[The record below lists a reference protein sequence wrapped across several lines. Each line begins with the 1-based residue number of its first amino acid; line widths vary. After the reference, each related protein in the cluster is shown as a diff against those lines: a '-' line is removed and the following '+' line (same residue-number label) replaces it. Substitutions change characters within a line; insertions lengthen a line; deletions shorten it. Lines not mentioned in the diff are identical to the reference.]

1 MTDILIP
8 RPIYAPGFDFK
19 DPDTNTI
26 AKYLYD
32 EVNITFYPA
41 LKYNIIKTYKDFN
54 DNFSPIIDFPILKV
68 YPTLEEDS
76 ADIAPQIST
85 EFTIAYAIAYT
96 QRPKIGS
103 ICRFVA
109 KEIRRLLKNGS
120 MQELF
125 QVDFSSPIT
134 VDYEDFIAPDNVI
147 YKYATVK
154 ANIFTWDI
162 Y

>member
-1 MTDILIP
+1 MNDILIP
-8 RPIYAPGFDFK
+8 RPIYNVGFDFK
-19 DPDTNTI
+19 DPDTTTI
-26 AKYLYD
+26 ASYLFN
-32 EVNITFYPA
+32 EINITFQAA
-41 LKYNIIKTYKDFN
+41 LKGNIIKTYRDFN
-54 DNFSPIIDFPILKV
+54 DNFIPTIDFPVLKV
-68 YPTLEEDS
+68 YPTAETDT

-85 EFTIAYAIAYT
+85 EFTIAYATAYT

-103 ICRFVA
+103 ICRLVA

-125 QVDFSSPIT
+125 QLDFSSPIL
-134 VDYEDFIAPDNVI
+134 VDYEDFISPDNVI
-147 YKYATVK
+147 YKYATLK

>member
-1 MTDILIP
+1 MIDILIP
-8 RPIYAPGFDFK
+8 RPIYNEGFNFK

-32 EVNITFYPA
+32 EVNFTFYPA
-41 LKYNIIKTYKDFN
+41 LKGNIIKTYRDYN
-54 DNFSPIIDFPILKV
+54 DNFIPTIDFPVLKV
-68 YPTLEEDS
+68 YPTSEEDS

-85 EFTIAYAIAYT
+85 AFTIAYAVAYT

-103 ICRFVA
+103 ICRLVA

-120 MQELF
+120 MQEMF
-125 QVDFSSPIT
+125 QLDFTTPIT
-134 VDYEDFIAPDNVI
+134 VDYEDFVAPDNVI
-147 YKYATVK
+147 YKYATIS
-154 ANIFTWDI
+154 ANIFTWDA